1 MNYSY
6 KELKN
11 TAGWNMD
18 NKDKLI
24 SVSDSKS
31 FLSLLRRCQTQI
43 HTYILCQVP
52 NRNDA
57 EDILQDT
64 IVVML
69 DKFSEYREGTSFLAW
84 GIAIARNKIKSFKYK
99 NRNSKMIFD
108 DSIGRLLEQEASKNP
123 EFFQD
128 ESRVL
133 KGCVEKLEPKHK
145 RYLLLRYEQDMTY
158 REIGRQFN
166 VSMQA
171 VYKMM
176 TRIQLSLLHC
186 VRLSLQRESSL

>member
-1 MNYSY
+1 MD
-6 KELKN
+6 KN
-11 TAGWNMD
+11 
-18 NKDKLI
+18 DKLI

-31 FLSLLRRCQTQI
+31 FLSLLRRSQTQI
-43 HTYILCQVP
+43 HTYILCQIP

-69 DKFSEYREGTSFLAW
+69 DKFSEYKEGSSFLAW
-84 GIAIARNKIKSFKYK
+84 GIAIARYKIKSFKYK

-108 DSIGRLLEQEASKNP
+108 DSIGNLLEQEASKNP
-123 EFFQD
+123 DFFQD

-133 KGCVEKLEPKHK
+133 KGCVEKLDSKHK
-145 RYLLLRYEQDMTY
+145 HYLLLRYEQDMTY

-186 VRLSLQRESSL
+186 VRINLQKDPAHES